1 MTSYDLANERI
12 SEDIANSK
20 IDTTTDN
27 TNANN
32 YAKNLMTSYEQDSM
46 NPSRQQQ
53 NQQQQQQQQQT
64 PHERHESQEYRPPV
78 PPSQDSPGPQQS
90 QHMNYSPQSSVQSS
104 VQSSG
109 GNGNYTGFDS
119 TDNLSPLDTAFNVI
133 KEPAQQQRQRGNVNG
148 GSRTNDIVEPYDG
161 VEADSFSSF

>member
-12 SEDIANSK
+12 TDDIANSK
-20 IDTTTDN
+20 VDATTDN

-32 YAKNLMTSYEQDSM
+32 YAKSLMNSYEQDSAH
-46 NPSRQQQ
+46 P
-53 NQQQQQQQQQT
+53 QQQQT

-78 PPSQDSPGPQQS
+78 PPRQDSPVPQQS
-90 QHMNYSPQSSVQSS
+90 QHMNYSSAPSATSATSASSASSQQSA
-104 VQSSG
+104 G

-119 TDNLSPLDTAFNVI
+119 MDNLSPLDTAFNVI

-148 GSRTNDIVEPYDG
+148 GPRTNDTVEPYTG
-161 VEADSFSSF
+161 VEADTFSSF

>member
-1 MTSYDLANERI
+1 
-12 SEDIANSK
+12 
-20 IDTTTDN
+20 
-27 TNANN
+27 
-32 YAKNLMTSYEQDSM
+32 
-46 NPSRQQQ
+46 
-53 NQQQQQQQQQT
+53 
-64 PHERHESQEYRPPV
+64 
-78 PPSQDSPGPQQS
+78 
-90 QHMNYSPQSSVQSS
+90 MNYSPQSSVQSS

>member
-20 IDTTTDN
+20 VDTTTDN

-53 NQQQQQQQQQT
+53 T

-78 PPSQDSPGPQQS
+78 PPRQDSPVPQQS

-104 VQSSG
+104 GQSSVQSSGQSSG